1 MLRLWRAP
9 RLQLTRGFAALPV
22 KAAEDGVAAKKK
34 QAGYYAK
41 IVEKFP
47 RYPRSRFSEEALSRA
62 LGFLTDRGIS
72 KTNAM
77 GAIARFPMIAWL
89 EKLGL
94 SHDKINVTILRNPSM
109 LGNSIEK
116 YVAMV
121 DWYLAHGVPKSKLPF
136 LFSIG
141 PRLMSLSLDNLDS
154 KLDFF
159 RESGSPMRRS
169 PVF

>member
-1 MLRLWRAP
+1 
-9 RLQLTRGFAALPV
+9 
-22 KAAEDGVAAKKK
+22 
-34 QAGYYAK
+34 YAK

-77 GAIARFPMIAWL
+77 GAIARFPMVSETLESKIAWL